1 MRLTYLFTLLMFFSF
16 QNLKAQDDLLSVL
29 DSMDDKT
36 KTDYITGT
44 FKGVRLINGYTSET
58 PGKKE
63 LIFTISHRF
72 LRVTSGIESL
82 YGLDGATI
90 RFSFDYGINERL
102 SLGVGRSNR
111 EDLVDGYVKY
121 KIARQATGAKNFPVT
136 ITWLEGIAVRT
147 QEWSNKNIN
156 YPGSARLNYIHELFI
171 SRKFNDNLS
180 LQLSPVVIHRNMVEE
195 NDDQN
200 TVPALGFGGRYRITQ
215 RFCFNAEYYYLFPGE
230 TADEYQNSLSLGFAL
245 QVGGHIFQ
253 AHFSNSIGM
262 TEKHFIPETRGN
274 WLGDD
279 IYFGFNIIR
288 LFSLR

>member
-1 MRLTYLFTLLMFFSF
+1 MKHLILLLAIITLQISHSRS
-16 QNLKAQDDLLSVL
+16 QDLLSVL
-29 DSMDDKT
+29 DSMDQEET
-36 KTDYITGT
+36 EYTTGT
-44 FKGVRLINGYTSET
+44 FKSVRLINGYTSEI
-58 PGKKE
+58 PGTKE

-102 SLGVGRSNR
+102 SLGIGRSNR

-147 QEWSNKNIN
+147 QEWSNKNID
-156 YPGSARLNYIHELFI
+156 YPGSARLNYIHELLV

-200 TVPALGFGGRYRITQ
+200 TVPAIGFGGRYRITQ

-245 QVGGHIFQ
+245 QVGGHVFQ

-274 WLGDD
+274 WMGDD

-288 LFSLR
+288 LFSFR